1 MLATVALISAAH
13 VVHPDGAVG
22 QITYV
27 AVTAGAA
34 VAASIGARRQSG
46 SRRFAWTCVALGV
59 SFSALGDAYYYLMGL
74 IQGSYSD
81 LSVADAFWLASYVG
95 IAVGL
100 STMIV
105 GNGSRRVDVDGL
117 IDIGSFVVLAVIVV
131 TQLSVVRDTLS
142 DTSFPIFSRLV
153 WSAYPVLDAALLGV
167 VTQAIVSKRLR
178 NVNGLFLSLGVAL
191 WLVADFASLL
201 IVDKTTVTRWLDVGW
216 MIGAVCIA
224 ASAWPSATQRA
235 QSSDALAVR
244 RVSDARIAITL
255 LPLLVPGVIEIWALH
270 QGHDPSAV
278 PLFFASVVLV
288 GLAFAR
294 STRLVKSRNRQEV
307 ALERKTWF
315 YTALAENSS
324 DAVVVVDK
332 SGRILNE
339 APNLAAMLGRTGEV
353 TTGMD
358 GIELLQLVDRDASLA
373 ALDRW
378 SQTTL
383 VVDETEVRATN
394 LDGSERWFGIRAANL
409 SDDPVVGGIVINLR
423 DITDRK
429 RAEDEL
435 SHNALHDSLT
445 GLANRALFHDRLEH
459 ALDRTSRTGSEV
471 AVVYLDL
478 DGFKVVNDSRGHE
491 SGDVVLREVAARLT
505 SGVRNIDTVSRHGG
519 DEFAILVEES
529 AHAVDEARTV
539 ADRVLKSL
547 TLPFTVDGQSVVLSA
562 SIGIAIGDVSC
573 TASSMMR
580 DADLA
585 MYKAKTTGRAHW
597 AMYEPSMRTDALEQ
611 LELENDLRQALDRHQ
626 FRLMY
631 QPIIE
636 LQTNVVVGFEALIRW
651 DHPTLGLIEP
661 DAFIPIAER
670 NGTIVTIGKWVLDEA
685 CRTAAGWR
693 DAYSASRLTMA
704 VNLSVRQIATPELVD
719 HVANALDRWGLEP
732 SSLVLEMTE
741 SVLVQDAAVAT
752 QRLEELRA
760 LGVRLAI
767 DDFGTGYSSLSYL
780 RQFPIDIL
788 KIDRSF
794 TNTITDDS
802 LAPAIVRGLLDLAKT
817 LRIETVAEGIELDI
831 QRDSLRDQHCDF
843 GQGFLFAKPLSLADA
858 SEVVAGIATPVQA
871 R

>member
-1 MLATVALISAAH
+1 
-13 VVHPDGAVG
+13 
-22 QITYV
+22 
-27 AVTAGAA
+27 
-34 VAASIGARRQSG
+34 
-46 SRRFAWTCVALGV
+46 
-59 SFSALGDAYYYLMGL
+59 
-74 IQGSYSD
+74 
-81 LSVADAFWLASYVG
+81 
-95 IAVGL
+95 
-100 STMIV
+100 
-105 GNGSRRVDVDGL
+105 
-117 IDIGSFVVLAVIVV
+117 
-131 TQLSVVRDTLS
+131 
-142 DTSFPIFSRLV
+142 
-153 WSAYPVLDAALLGV
+153 
-167 VTQAIVSKRLR
+167 
-178 NVNGLFLSLGVAL
+178 
-191 WLVADFASLL
+191 
-201 IVDKTTVTRWLDVGW
+201 
-216 MIGAVCIA
+216 
-224 ASAWPSATQRA
+224 
-235 QSSDALAVR
+235 
-244 RVSDARIAITL
+244 
-255 LPLLVPGVIEIWALH
+255 
-270 QGHDPSAV
+270 
-278 PLFFASVVLV
+278 
-288 GLAFAR
+288 
-294 STRLVKSRNRQEV
+294 
-307 ALERKTWF
+307 
-315 YTALAENSS
+315 
-324 DAVVVVDK
+324 
-332 SGRILNE
+332 
-339 APNLAAMLGRTGEV
+339 
-353 TTGMD
+353 
-358 GIELLQLVDRDASLA
+358 
-373 ALDRW
+373 
-378 SQTTL
+378 
-383 VVDETEVRATN
+383 
-394 LDGSERWFGIRAANL
+394 
-409 SDDPVVGGIVINLR
+409 
-423 DITDRK
+423 
-429 RAEDEL
+429 
-435 SHNALHDSLT
+435 
-445 GLANRALFHDRLEH
+445 
-459 ALDRTSRTGSEV
+459 
-471 AVVYLDL
+471 
-478 DGFKVVNDSRGHE
+478 
-491 SGDVVLREVAARLT
+491 
-505 SGVRNIDTVSRHGG
+505 
-519 DEFAILVEES
+519 
-529 AHAVDEARTV
+529 
-539 ADRVLKSL
+539 
-547 TLPFTVDGQSVVLSA
+547 
-562 SIGIAIGDVSC
+562 
-573 TASSMMR
+573 
-580 DADLA
+580 